1 MSPGRER
8 LLAAWC
14 DILAGVAAGELV
26 KDVLARNNVTRTIL
40 SDYILTDPAAKRE
53 WDNARETSADAFM
66 DEALAVARDPHVDLV
81 TVDGKTE
88 TVRRHAD
95 ATRVLVDTLKWSARI
110 RNPRQYSDKSQVD
123 VNVRTV
129 DLTQIIRDAELRL
142 ANSRQGQLIEGTAY
156 NRVMSDTD
164 TRALS
169 APDLPAVTLDPALL
183 ALL

>member
-1 MSPGRER
+1 
-8 LLAAWC
+8 
-14 DILAGVAAGELV
+14 
-26 KDVLARNNVTRTIL
+26 
-40 SDYILTDPAAKRE
+40 
-53 WDNARETSADAFM
+53 
-66 DEALAVARDPHVDLV
+66 
-81 TVDGKTE
+81 
-88 TVRRHAD
+88 
-95 ATRVLVDTLKWSARI
+95 
-110 RNPRQYSDKSQVD
+110 
-123 VNVRTV
+123 V